1 MEDLAAIADYLSTQ
15 KVKLEEGTVLYICLR
30 MYVYTHVYVYT
41 YIRTYIRTYIHA
53 YIHAYIRSYVAMI
66 CALGG

>member
-15 KVKLEEGTVLYICLR
+15 KVKLEEGTVLYLCLR
-30 MYVYTHVYVYT
+30 MYVYT
-41 YIRTYIRTYIHA
+41 YIRTYMHA

-66 CALGG
+66 CVLGG

>member
-15 KVKLEEGTVLYICLR
+15 KVKLEEGTLLYICLR
-30 MYVYTHVYVYT
+30 MYVY
-41 YIRTYIRTYIHA
+41 TYIRTYIHA